1 MILKGEK
8 MALKIRNLFSEK
20 NDRWEVKV
28 IGEIDIESA
37 QKLEEKMLEII
48 EENNKSV
55 ILNIEEVDYIDST
68 GLGMFI
74 KMVKRLKEKGND
86 LYFINPQKNV
96 RKLFKITG
104 LNKVFNIREE

>member
-1 MILKGEK
+1 